1 VLATPTASGKSL
13 AYMVPALE
21 QAIETGA
28 NTLYLGPQV
37 ALINDHALVKEIVGS
52 DCESHSDRST
62 LSV

>member
-1 VLATPTASGKSL
+1 
-13 AYMVPALE
+13 MVPALE